1 MPTSWIYNL
10 SKEELIRESKE
21 RKLPTV
27 NLTVDK
33 LRKQLADHTREEE
46 EETFEMTSEDQTK
59 TTSQLNLSSIVREWN
74 ISFDT
79 ACDPV
84 EFIERLDELT
94 SSGDVPQDRLLQVL
108 PKVLRGKPLLWYRN
122 NSDTWDKWEDF
133 LKDFKLFY
141 YPAGY
146 EKNLLEMIIARKQ
159 HHRESFVDYLTD
171 IQTLMRRYGKMTK
184 TEKEE
189 RIYENMNASYKY
201 YIKKQDFTSLGEL
214 IRQAAEY
221 EQITEESS
229 SQQWNN
235 QPDRHRQTPKT
246 YPERSPEPR
255 KIYEKYDKTTC
266 CWNCGKA
273 GHSHKECR
281 GRQVLFCSQCGVLG
295 RLTRNCCRRE
305 TKFGDT
311 NITAEENRPE
321 YRIFEDV
328 KIGGITYRALV
339 DTGSTRSYISRNIY
353 EDNSRNADKEEAT
366 GMRVTLADGRVMDVK
381 LRIEPEIEIRQ
392 RKITHELFVLPP
404 YSPSNLI
411 IIGIDLLR
419 KAGATIVWENNTENT
434 PKEVQE
440 NNQQKPLV
448 VAQEPTPPSN
458 NKFNGPR
465 KSKSRK
471 HKKIPNQQHPPR
483 YPDTASIQERKGWFE
498 RKMFETQNSPENDPT
513 FTFKNGSLHK
523 QIVIPR
529 YGVKIDA
536 QSQWKI
542 CVPTVKRRSIIEQH
556 HNGQAKTRY
565 LSTTKLLKSIAETY
579 YWPGMYK
586 DVLHHMKK
594 YKERLKSSSSNSPQP
609 NSTESKQ

>member
-10 SKEELIRESKE
+10 SKEELIRESRE

-33 LRKQLADHTREEE
+33 LRKQLSDHIREEE
-46 EETFEMTSEDQTK
+46 EETFEMTSEDQTR
-59 TTSQLNLSSIVREWN
+59 TASQLNLSSIVREWN

-122 NSDTWDKWEDF
+122 NSDNWEKWEDF
-133 LKDFKLFY
+133 LKDFKLFF

-159 HHRESFVDYLTD
+159 HHRESFVNYLTD
-171 IQTLMRRYGKMTK
+171 IQTLMRRYGKMSK

-189 RIYENMNASYKY
+189 RVYENMNANYKY

-214 IRQAAEY
+214 IKQAAEY

-229 SQQWNN
+229 SQQWNHR
-235 QPDRHRQTPKT
+235 PDRHRQTPKSH
-246 YPERSPEPR
+246 PETSPEPR
-255 KIYEKYDKTTC
+255 KIHEKYDRTTC

-321 YRIFEDV
+321 QRIFEDV
-328 KIGGITYRALV
+328 KIGKIIYRALV

-353 EDNSRNADKEEAT
+353 EENSTNADTEKVT
-366 GMRVTLADGRVMDVK
+366 GMRVTVADGRVMDVK
-381 LRIEPEIEIRQ
+381 LRIDPEIEIRQ
-392 RKITHELFVLPP
+392 RKITHELFVLPA
-404 YSPSNLI
+404 YSPPNLV

-419 KAGATIVWENNTENT
+419 KAGATIVWNNNTENT
-434 PKEVQE
+434 PKVTEVVT
-440 NNQQKPLV
+440 NDS
-448 VAQEPTPPSN
+448 TPPN
-458 NKFNGPR
+458 NNIINGPI
-465 KSKSRK
+465 KTKSRK
-471 HKKIPNQQHPPR
+471 HKKKPKQQHPPR
-483 YPDTASIQERKGWFE
+483 YPDTASIQERKEWFE
-498 RKMFETQNSPENDPT
+498 RKMTETRKSPQNDPT
-513 FTFKNGSLHK
+513 FAIKNGSLQK
-523 QIVIPR
+523 RIVNPA
-529 YGVKIDA
+529 YGVKINA
-536 QSQWKI
+536 QSQWKL
-542 CVPTVKRRSIIEQH
+542 CVPTLKRRSIIEQ
-556 HNGQAKTRY
+556 Y
-565 LSTTKLLKSIAETY
+565 LNEPTTTGYVTTGKILKSIAETY

-594 YKERLKSSSSNSPQP
+594 YKERLKSLSSNSPQP
-609 NSTESKQ
+609 YSTDSTEPKQ